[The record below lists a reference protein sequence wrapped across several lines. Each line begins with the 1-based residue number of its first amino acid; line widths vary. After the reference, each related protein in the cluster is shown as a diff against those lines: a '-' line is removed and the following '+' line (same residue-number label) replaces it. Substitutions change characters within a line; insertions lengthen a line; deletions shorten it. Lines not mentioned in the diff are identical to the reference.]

1 MGTKAFLSANEA
13 AAHGVRLANPAV
25 IAAYPIT
32 PQTTLV
38 EKLADFIANGEL
50 DSTYMMVESEH
61 SAMAASLG
69 SSMMGA
75 RTFTASSSQGLLYM
89 CEMLHYTSGA
99 RHPVVMADA
108 NRSTATPWNIYGDH
122 RDAMA
127 MRDSGFIQLYVES
140 GQEALDTM
148 IQAFK
153 LAEDPEVMIPVM
165 VNLDGFTLTHTY
177 DNVDIPDQEEVNEF
191 LPPFVTTN
199 KMDPADPK
207 CLCATIGPAFHTE
220 GRMQQC
226 EAFEAAK
233 KKIAEI
239 DAEFAKKF
247 GRTYGGMYE
256 EYMCDDADYVIVA
269 LGSSAGTV
277 RTTVK
282 ELREQGKKVGLIKL
296 RSFRPFP
303 KEFFAS
309 IAGKFKALGVI
320 DKSISFGY
328 DGTVYG
334 DVKSSFYGGASAATK
349 TADFIC
355 GLGGR
360 DISRDQVAEMYQI
373 LENLAAGKE
382 EKEVQF
388 IGRKWD

>member
-13 AAHGVRLANPAV
+13 AAHGVRLANPDV

-38 EKLADFIANGEL
+38 EKLADFCANDEL
-50 DSTYMMVESEH
+50 ASTYMMVESEH
-61 SAMAASLG
+61 SAMAAALG
-69 SSMMGA
+69 ASMMGV

-89 CEMLHYTSGA
+89 CQMLHYTSGA

-127 MRDSGFIQLYVES
+127 MRDAGFIQLYVES

-148 IQAFK
+148 LQAYK
-153 LAEDPEVMIPVM
+153 LAESPEVMIPVM

-177 DNVDIPDQEEVNEF
+177 ENVDIPDQAEVDSF
-191 LPPFVTTN
+191 LPPFKTTN
-199 KMDPADPK
+199 KMDISDPK
-207 CLCATIGPAFHTE
+207 SLCATIGPAFHTE

-233 KKIAEI
+233 KRIVEI
-239 DAEFAKKF
+239 DEEFADKF
-247 GRTYGGMYE
+247 GRTYGGLYE
-256 EYMCDDADYVIVA
+256 EFMCEDADYVIVA
-269 LGSSAGTV
+269 LGSVAGTV
-277 RTTVK
+277 RSVVK
-282 ELREQGKKVGLIKL
+282 KLRAEGEKVGLIKL

-309 IAGKFKALGVI
+309 LAGRFEALGVI
-320 DKSISFGY
+320 DKSVSFGY
-328 DGTVYG
+328 EGTVYSE
-334 DVKSSFYGGASAATK
+334 VKAALYGGKVHSTK

-360 DISRDQVAEMYQI
+360 DIADKDVVDMYSI
-373 LENLAAGKE
+373 LKNLAFGKE

>member
-13 AAHGVRLANPAV
+13 AAHGVRLARPQV

-38 EKLADFIANGEL
+38 EKLADFIADGQS
-50 DSTYMMVESEH
+50 DARYMMVESEH

-69 SSMMGA
+69 ASMMGA
-75 RTFTASSSQGLLYM
+75 RVFTASSSQGLLYM
-89 CEMLHYTSGA
+89 CEMLSYVSGA
-99 RHPVVMADA
+99 RHPIVMADA

-127 MRDSGFIQLYVES
+127 MRDSGFVQIYVES

-148 IQAFK
+148 IQAYK
-153 LAEDPEVMIPVM
+153 LAEDPTVMLPVM

-177 DNVDIPDQEEVNEF
+177 DLVEIPDQEDVDRF
-191 LPPFVTTN
+191 LPPFVTSN
-199 KMDPADPK
+199 KLDLADPK
-207 CLCATIGPAFHTE
+207 VLCGTIGPALHTE
-220 GRMQQC
+220 GRIQQC
-226 EAFEAAK
+226 QAFETAK

-239 DAEFAKKF
+239 DAEYAKLF
-247 GRTYGGMYE
+247 GRSYHGMYE
-256 EYMCDDADYVIVA
+256 EYRCEGAEQVLVVT
-269 LGSSAGTV
+269 GSAAGTARV
-277 RTTVK
+277 VVD
-282 ELREQGKKVGLIKL
+282 ELREQGRKAGMIKL

-309 IAGKFKALGVI
+309 IAGRYKALGVT

-328 DGTVYG
+328 DGTIYS
-334 DVKSSFYGGASAATK
+334 DVTSSLYSGGQCGTK
-349 TADFIC
+349 TANFIC

-360 DISRDQVAEMYQI
+360 DVSKDHI
-373 LENLAAGKE
+373 LEMFDILRNLSDGKCE
-382 EKEVQF
+382 DEVQF
-388 IGRKWD
+388 IGKRW

>member
-13 AAHGVRLANPAV
+13 AANGVRLANPDV

-38 EKLADFIANGEL
+38 EKLADFCANDEL
-50 DSTYMMVESEH
+50 ASTYMMVESEH
-61 SAMAASLG
+61 SAMAAALG
-69 SSMMGA
+69 ASMMGV

-127 MRDSGFIQLYVES
+127 MRDAGFIQLYVES

-148 IQAFK
+148 LQAYK
-153 LAEDPEVMIPVM
+153 LAESPEVMIPVM

-177 DNVDIPDQEEVNEF
+177 ENVDIPDQAEVDSF
-191 LPPFVTTN
+191 LPPFKTTN
-199 KMDPADPK
+199 KMDISDPK
-207 CLCATIGPAFHTE
+207 SLCATIGPAFHTE

-233 KKIAEI
+233 KRIVEI
-239 DAEFAKKF
+239 DEEFADKF
-247 GRTYGGMYE
+247 GRAYGGLYE
-256 EYMCDDADYVIVA
+256 EFMCEDADYVIVA
-269 LGSSAGTV
+269 LGSVAGTV
-277 RTTVK
+277 RSVVK
-282 ELREQGKKVGLIKL
+282 KLRAEGEKVGLIKL

-309 IAGKFKALGVI
+309 LAGRFKALGVI
-320 DKSISFGY
+320 DKSVSFGY
-328 DGTVYG
+328 EGTVYSE
-334 DVKSSFYGGASAATK
+334 VKAALYGGKVHSTK

-360 DISRDQVAEMYQI
+360 DIADKDVVDMYSI
-373 LENLAAGKE
+373 LKNLAFGKE

>member
-13 AAHGVRLANPAV
+13 AAHGVRLACPDV

-38 EKLADFIANGEL
+38 EKLADFCANDEL
-50 DSTYMMVESEH
+50 SSTYMMVESEH
-61 SAMAASLG
+61 SAMAAALG
-69 SSMMGA
+69 ASMMGV

-127 MRDSGFIQLYVES
+127 MRDAGFIQLYVES

-148 IQAFK
+148 LQAYK
-153 LAEDPEVMIPVM
+153 IAESPEVMIPVM

-177 DNVDIPDQEEVNEF
+177 ENVDIPDQAEVDSF
-191 LPPFVTTN
+191 LPPFRTTN
-199 KMDPADPK
+199 KMDINAPK
-207 CLCATIGPAFHTE
+207 SLCATIGPAFHTE

-233 KKIAEI
+233 KKIADV
-239 DAEFAKKF
+239 DAEFLAKF

-256 EYMCDDADYVIVA
+256 EFMCEDADYVIIA
-269 LGSSAGTV
+269 LGSVAGTV
-277 RTTVK
+277 RTAVK
-282 ELREQGKKVGLIKL
+282 KLRAEGKKVGLIKL

-303 KEFFAS
+303 KEFIAS
-309 IAGKFKALGVI
+309 IAGRFKAVGVI
-320 DKSISFGY
+320 DKSVSFGFE
-328 DGTVYG
+328 GTVYSE
-334 DVKSSFYGGASAATK
+334 VKAALYSGANSGMK

-360 DISRDQVAEMYQI
+360 DI
-373 LENLAAGKE
+373 AGKDVADMYGILSDIADGKAQ
-382 EKEVQF
+382 KEIQF